1 MPAQVL
7 TELAS
12 FGIAGLLFVMWWIER
27 QERLKALAVCT
38 DAEHYAARFAE
49 ANRSLLDVVR
59 ANTEALAA
67 LREELRSHR
76 AIESEWLGR
85 LMHQIEELG

>member
-1 MPAQVL
+1 MPPQFPA
-7 TELAS
+7 ELAS

-27 QERLKALAVCT
+27 QERLKALTTCT
-38 DAEHYAARFAE
+38 DAERYAVQAAE

-76 AIESEWLGR
+76 ANESEWLGR